1 MPLIRRC
8 LLCLRYSVRTKHGG
22 KLRGQLKQLNVEMW
36 KVLLDPRATRLERL
50 EAGRI
55 IAALYGVLAPS
66 GIGEAA
72 LSTKAVA
79 QLRAARAE
87 IAERLFKRKRQKRG
101 QNQRAYVRRQ
111 IRHLE
116 QRQQNTEESGSTVSG
131 IENKTSPIEG

>member
-1 MPLIRRC
+1 
-8 LLCLRYSVRTKHGG
+8 VRG
-22 KLRGQLKQLNVEMW
+22 RLKELNVKMW
-36 KVLLDPRATRLERL
+36 EVLLDPRATRLERL

-87 IAERLFKRKRQKRG
+87 IAERLFRRKQQKRG

-116 QRQQNTEESGSTVSG
+116 QQQSNNMEENGSTTAT
-131 IENKTSPIEG
+131 K

>member
-1 MPLIRRC
+1 M
-8 LLCLRYSVRTKHGG
+8 
-22 KLRGQLKQLNVEMW
+22 RGRLKELNVEMW

-79 QLRAARAE
+79 QLRAARVE

-116 QRQQNTEESGSTVSG
+116 QQSNNTEENGSTVRG
-131 IENKTSPIEG
+131 IENEISPIEG

>member
-1 MPLIRRC
+1 M
-8 LLCLRYSVRTKHGG
+8 
-22 KLRGQLKQLNVEMW
+22 RGRLKELNVEMW

-111 IRHLE
+111 IRHIE
-116 QRQQNTEESGSTVSG
+116 QQNNMEENGSTVRG
-131 IENKTSPIEG
+131 IENEISPIEG

>member
-1 MPLIRRC
+1 MPLIREE
-8 LLCLRYSVRTKHGG
+8 VKHGFDLQSAQAIYVPP
-22 KLRGQLKQLNVEMW
+22 KQRAPVRGRLKELNVEMW

-79 QLRAARAE
+79 QLRAARVE

-101 QNQRAYVRRQ
+101 QNQRAYVAPADQ
-111 IRHLE
+111 A
-116 QRQQNTEESGSTVSG
+116 
-131 IENKTSPIEG
+131 P

>member
-1 MPLIRRC
+1 M
-8 LLCLRYSVRTKHGG
+8 
-22 KLRGQLKQLNVEMW
+22 RGRLKQLNVEMW

-66 GIGEAA
+66 GMGEGA

-87 IAERLFKRKRQKRG
+87 IAERLFKRKQQKRK

-111 IRHLE
+111 IREL
-116 QRQQNTEESGSTVSG
+116 QQNTETNGSTTAIGG
-131 IENKTSPIEG
+131 IESKVSPTEG

>member
-1 MPLIRRC
+1 
-8 LLCLRYSVRTKHGG
+8 
-22 KLRGQLKQLNVEMW
+22 LRGQLKQLNVEMW

-66 GIGEAA
+66 GMGEAA

-111 IRHLE
+111 IRELE
-116 QRQQNTEESGSTVSG
+116 QREKEESGSTVSG